1 MKHKLFTK
9 NFTLLILG
17 QASSLF
23 GNYILRLALS
33 MYVLDATGSA
43 TVFAGILS
51 LAVVPSILLSPL
63 GGILTDRADKR
74 KVMAAL
80 DILTSITFITKERT
94 DILKLLL
101 LAACS
106 RFFVMGVTLVGLPF
120 LVRTLLSLDAKYYGA
135 AESALAIATIAGSI
149 AAGLLTGKL
158 RFRSLSLALAAI
170 GMCMLPAGIIFF
182 SGVDTVVKYAVN
194 ITAFCGMQI
203 AVSIF
208 SIFAVSMIQQNTP
221 DHLIGR

>member
-63 GGILTDRADKR
+63 GGILADRADKR

-80 DILTSITFITKERT
+80 FECFIKLEYHPIDDDQNIL
-94 DILKLLL
+94 
-101 LAACS
+101 
-106 RFFVMGVTLVGLPF
+106 F
-120 LVRTLLSLDAKYYGA
+120 LCGRS
-135 AESALAIATIAGSI
+135 SAW
-149 AAGLLTGKL
+149 
-158 RFRSLSLALAAI
+158 
-170 GMCMLPAGIIFF
+170 MQ
-182 SGVDTVVKYAVN
+182 N
-194 ITAFCGMQI
+194 I
-203 AVSIF
+203 
-208 SIFAVSMIQQNTP
+208 P
-221 DHLIGR
+221 GRIRL

>member
-43 TVFAGILS
+43 AVFAGILS

-63 GGILTDRADKR
+63 GGILADRADKR

-80 DILTSITFITKERT
+80 DFLTGTAV
-94 DILKLLL
+94 LC
-101 LAACS
+101 AALC
-106 RFFVMGVTLVGLPF
+106 
-120 LVRTLLSLDAKYYGA
+120 LSLIHIS
-135 AESALAIATIAGSI
+135 EPT
-149 AAGLLTGKL
+149 
-158 RFRSLSLALAAI
+158 R
-170 GMCMLPAGIIFF
+170 PE
-182 SGVDTVVKYAVN
+182 
-194 ITAFCGMQI
+194 
-203 AVSIF
+203 
-208 SIFAVSMIQQNTP
+208 P
-221 DHLIGR
+221 

>member
-1 MKHKLFTK
+1 
-9 NFTLLILG
+9 
-17 QASSLF
+17 
-23 GNYILRLALS
+23 

-63 GGILTDRADKR
+63 GGILADRADKR

-120 LVRTLLSLDAKYYGA
+120 LVRTLLSL
-135 AESALAIATIAGSI
+135 AGSI

-182 SGVDTVVKYAVN
+182 
-194 ITAFCGMQI
+194 
-203 AVSIF
+203 
-208 SIFAVSMIQQNTP
+208 P
-221 DHLIGR
+221 GRIRL